1 MDTLLNIYNK
11 YVKFIDSSDLTAS
24 TRQSYVNSI
33 GQFCNFWG
41 LHKDV
46 STLNDRSFDLFMQKL
61 KGEGYSQQS
70 LDSKSSAINNFA
82 FFLNKKSLCPET
94 IPSVSP
100 KESLK
105 KDMNKPNILS
115 KEEVTKLKQITQK
128 DIRSSAVINLLLHSG
143 IKVGEIIDLK
153 VNEFQLKGNVGKI
166 SLPGR
171 EIEITSEALHA
182 LLKYLAIRPKKD
194 NRIFFISLN
203 GKPLNIRNLRRQI
216 SRYFI
221 RAGIKKASLFDL
233 RHTFCV
239 DMLKNGMPIYE
250 LAKTCGHK
258 NLISAQKYLD
268 LIDI

>member
-1 MDTLLNIYNK
+1 
-11 YVKFIDSSDLTAS
+11 
-24 TRQSYVNSI
+24 
-33 GQFCNFWG
+33 
-41 LHKDV
+41 
-46 STLNDRSFDLFMQKL
+46 
-61 KGEGYSQQS
+61 
-70 LDSKSSAINNFA
+70 
-82 FFLNKKSLCPET
+82 LNKKSLCPET

>member
-24 TRQSYVNSI
+24 TRKSYVNSI

-153 VNEFQLKGNVGKI
+153 VNEFQLKGNVGK
-166 SLPGR
+166 LVCR
-171 EIEITSEALHA
+171 AEK
-182 LLKYLAIRPKKD
+182 LKLQAK
-194 NRIFFISLN
+194 
-203 GKPLNIRNLRRQI
+203 
-216 SRYFI
+216 
-221 RAGIKKASLFDL
+221 LF
-233 RHTFCV
+233 TPF
-239 DMLKNGMPIYE
+239 
-250 LAKTCGHK
+250 
-258 NLISAQKYLD
+258 
-268 LIDI
+268 